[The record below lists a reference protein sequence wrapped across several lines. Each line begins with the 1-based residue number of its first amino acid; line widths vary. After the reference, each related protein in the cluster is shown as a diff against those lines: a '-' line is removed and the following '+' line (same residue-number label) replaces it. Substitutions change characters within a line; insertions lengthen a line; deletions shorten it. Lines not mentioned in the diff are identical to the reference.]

1 MKKICVLLV
10 MTVIGFLKLSAE
22 DYLVKVVTADLSKKP
37 EVNAEYWK
45 DIKYLNIAMLGQMI
59 VKPKPE
65 KTETETVKVQIVHDG
80 KYIAFRLRW
89 YDTEKSEAG
98 KLGEFSDAVAIQFPV
113 KDNANPPP
121 IFMGFKDNPV
131 HLFHWRAQYQYDEEH
146 GKKSIKDIYPNL
158 SVDMYP
164 LEFQDSGSV
173 KNITDEKKEVYSP
186 GIASGNPQSY
196 PKQGVDEIMAEGF
209 GTSGVRKDHD
219 SAGYGEWKDGE
230 WTVVIVRAL
239 NRANGSILEV
249 GKGSSIGVAVWQG
262 GKDEVGSRKSITM
275 AWTPFKLE
283 AK

>member
-1 MKKICVLLV
+1 
-10 MTVIGFLKLSAE
+10 
-22 DYLVKVVTADLSKKP
+22 LVKTVTDDLSRKP
-37 EVNAEYWK
+37 EVSAEYWK
-45 DIKYLNIAMLGQMI
+45 DIKYLNIPLLGQMI

-65 KTETETVKVQIVHDG
+65 KTETETIKVQIVHDG

-98 KLGEFSDAVAIQFPV
+98 KLGEFSDAVALQFPV

-131 HLFHWRAQYQYDEEH
+131 HMFHWRAQYQHDAEH
-146 GKKSIKDIYPNL
+146 GKKTIKDIYPNL

-164 LEFQDSGSV
+164 LEFEDSGTV
-173 KNITDEKKEVYSP
+173 KGITDEKKEVFSP
-186 GIASGNPQSY
+186 GVAAGNPQSY
-196 PKQGVDEIMAEGF
+196 PKKGVDEIMAEGF

-219 SAGYGEWKDGE
+219 SAAFGEWKDGE

-239 NRANGSILEV
+239 KRPEGSILDV
-249 GKGSSIGVAVWQG
+249 GKGSSLRVAVWQG
-262 GKDEVGSRKSITM
+262 GKDEVGSRKSISM
-275 AWTPFKLE
+275 SWTPFKLE